1 MLARAVIL
9 LATAASALIPSILL
23 IWYFWAR
30 DLQPEPGRV
39 LAATFGLGVLAVVP
53 VLMVEIPAGWAIKQI
68 ADPYLQGTVEGFFGA
83 AAPEELFKLVV
94 LLAFC
99 VRHPAFDEPMDGIV
113 YGAVAS
119 LGFATLENV
128 LYVGK
133 GGLGVGVLRA
143 LTAVPG
149 HAFDGAILGYFV
161 GQAKFFPAHKGRLVL
176 SGYLLAT
183 LAHGVYDTP
192 LMIHAAMEKAGRK
205 DGASPALLLFTLA
218 SLVVSWIFVVRRV
231 RRLHA
236 DQLHVQAVHALQ
248 AGVAPPP
255 GVLTPA
261 APTTGSKA
269 VGWLMIALG
278 AVLSSLGGLVVIVV
292 VLGAIF
298 APDEK
303 HGLGAMLI
311 GGAILGALPF
321 ALGLWLFAS
330 GVRRQ
335 RVQAPISPYVRFPG
349 R

>member
-1 MLARAVIL
+1 MLERAVIV

-30 DLQPEPGRV
+30 DVQREPGKV

-53 VLMVEIPAGWAIKQI
+53 VLMVELPAGWAIKQI
-68 ADPYLQGTVEGFFGA
+68 ADPYLQGTVEGFLGA

-149 HAFDGAILGYFV
+149 HAFYGAMLGYYV
-161 GQAKFFPAHKGRLVL
+161 GQAKFFPAHKGRLIL
-176 SGYLLAT
+176 TGFLLAT

-192 LMIHAAMEKAGRK
+192 LMIHSAVEKAGQQA
-205 DGASPALLLFTLA
+205 GPSQALIVFTLGALVA
-218 SLVVSWIFVVRRV
+218 SWVFVVRRV

-236 DQLHVQAVHALQ
+236 DQLHVQAVRALQ

-269 VGWLMIALG
+269 VGWVMIALG
-278 AVLSSLGGLVVIVV
+278 GLLSSLGGLVVLVV
-292 VLGAIF
+292 VLGAVF
-298 APDEK
+298 APDPK
-303 HGLGAMLI
+303 YSLGSLVA
-311 GGAILGALPF
+311 GGAIVGALPL

-330 GVRRQ
+330 GIRRQ

>member
-1 MLARAVIL
+1 
-9 LATAASALIPSILL
+9 
-23 IWYFWAR
+23 
-30 DLQPEPGRV
+30 
-39 LAATFGLGVLAVVP
+39 
-53 VLMVEIPAGWAIKQI
+53 
-68 ADPYLQGTVEGFFGA
+68 
-83 AAPEELFKLVV
+83 
-94 LLAFC
+94 
-99 VRHPAFDEPMDGIV
+99 
-113 YGAVAS
+113 
-119 LGFATLENV
+119 V

-183 LAHGVYDTP
+183 VAHGVYDTP
-192 LMIHAAMEKAGRK
+192 LMIHGAMEKAGHK
-205 DGASPALLLFTLA
+205 GGASPALLLFTLA

-278 AVLSSLGGLVVIVV
+278 GLLSSLGGLVVIVV

-303 HGLGAMLI
+303 HGVGAMLT

-321 ALGLWLFAS
+321 ALGIWLFAS